1 MKMVPNSEES
11 RFNKIEK
18 LVFGVSILALIYSV
32 LSNSYIDINGFLTID
47 STHFLRLAQSL
58 KDGNGFYVYSWTNS
72 GELKFFS
79 TWPIGYPLSIYLV
92 SNISSLDVFWSSK
105 IINII
110 CSILII
116 FSVKKYIKSGFSM
129 IPLIFISGSFLNIFS
144 YTMTESLFGL
154 GLVLY
159 VLQTYEL
166 STAGSKKKLIF
177 GFFAFALAFT
187 SRYIGAYL
195 LIFNLFLIFQA
206 YKNNKSSL
214 RHLILLLIFCSVY
227 VAAYLFINKASS
239 GFTTYSHAYI
249 TYESSYE
256 IIIQFIKKLF
266 EELNLIMASVRF
278 NSNIIVATL
287 SSFLSVCFI
296 YYLSVF
302 LIQKKTKDFTLN
314 SLSNNFLCS
323 GVLYLIIVFFWRL
336 TIWFSPFSYRIL
348 FPATLLIFIGI
359 ILKLISKE
367 DRWGKEFKR
376 IYVVFCFIAMSSF
389 MFNIIYKQ
397 TIYNEIT
404 YKQNI
409 ERIMEK
415 YNQVEEGS
423 AVIFGERQLDYK
435 RTDIIPLKPYYLP
448 LFSKVETKNEFNERI
463 SKFNQIYF
471 NIPGFCEKPYSTLS
485 GDRNL
490 NCISENK
497 KIHFFDKE
505 IIGFIKENSKKNI
518 FKINQ
523 IK

>member
-1 MKMVPNSEES
+1 M
-11 RFNKIEK
+11 
-18 LVFGVSILALIYSV
+18 
-32 LSNSYIDINGFLTID
+32 
-47 STHFLRLAQSL
+47 
-58 KDGNGFYVYSWTNS
+58 
-72 GELKFFS
+72 
-79 TWPIGYPLSIYLV
+79 
-92 SNISSLDVFWSSK
+92 
-105 IINII
+105 
-110 CSILII
+110 
-116 FSVKKYIKSGFSM
+116 
-129 IPLIFISGSFLNIFS
+129 
-144 YTMTESLFGL
+144 
-154 GLVLY
+154 
-159 VLQTYEL
+159 
-166 STAGSKKKLIF
+166 
-177 GFFAFALAFT
+177 
-187 SRYIGAYL
+187 
-195 LIFNLFLIFQA
+195 
-206 YKNNKSSL
+206 
-214 RHLILLLIFCSVY
+214 
-227 VAAYLFINKASS
+227 
-239 GFTTYSHAYI
+239 
-249 TYESSYE
+249 
-256 IIIQFIKKLF
+256 
-266 EELNLIMASVRF
+266 
-278 NSNIIVATL
+278 
-287 SSFLSVCFI
+287 SVCFI

-404 YKQNI
+404 YQQNI